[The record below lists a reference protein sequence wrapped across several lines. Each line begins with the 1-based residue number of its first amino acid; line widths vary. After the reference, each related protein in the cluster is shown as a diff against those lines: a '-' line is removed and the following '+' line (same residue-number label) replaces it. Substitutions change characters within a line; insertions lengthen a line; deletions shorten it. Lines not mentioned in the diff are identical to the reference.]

1 MRGLVVFLLVSV
13 ASTALCGCASDQTS
27 AQTSEA
33 QAANDPY
40 EATNRQIFD
49 FDEKFDHAI
58 LKPTAEAYNS
68 VVPEPARDGI
78 HNFLTN
84 LNLPI
89 VFANDVLQGDLDHAG
104 KTFGRFGL
112 NSTFGIGGLLDWATG
127 ADLPYRENDFGLT
140 LASYGVGE
148 GPYMVL
154 PFLGPDPP
162 RDAAGQV
169 ADIFLDPTT
178 YISLRSHFWW
188 GAGRYALNTIDV
200 RARNIDSLE
209 GIERSSVDL
218 YASVRSLYRQ
228 HRRAQEHDGKPDVQD
243 LPNL

>member
-1 MRGLVVFLLVSV
+1 MRVSV
-13 ASTALCGCASDQTS
+13 AFLLLAAASAALSGCASDQTP
-27 AQTSEA
+27 AQIQEA
-33 QAANDPY
+33 QNANDPL
-40 EATNRQIFD
+40 EPMNRQVFAFD
-49 FDEKFDHAI
+49 QQFNHLLLE
-58 LKPTAEAYNS
+58 PTAKTYNAII
-68 VVPEPARDGI
+68 PEPARDSV

-84 LNLPI
+84 LNLPV
-89 VFANDVLQGDLDHAG
+89 VFANDVLQGNFDQAS
-104 KTFGRFGL
+104 KTFGRFSL
-112 NSTFGIGGLLDWATG
+112 NSTFGIAGLLDWATD

-148 GPYMVL
+148 GPYLVL

-169 ADIFLDPTT
+169 ADIFLDPSY
-178 YISLRSHFWW
+178 YIHIREHFWW
-188 GAGRYALNTIDV
+188 SAGRYTVNVIDV
-200 RARNIDSLE
+200 SARNVESLE

-228 HRRAQEHDGKPDVQD
+228 HRRSQEHDGKPDVED

>member
-1 MRGLVVFLLVSV
+1 MRGLAAFLLIAA
-13 ASTALCGCASDQTS
+13 ASTALSGCASDQTP
-27 AQTSEA
+27 AQTEEA
-33 QAANDPY
+33 QAANDPF
-40 EATNRQIFD
+40 EPMNRQIFD
-49 FDEKFDHAI
+49 LDQKFDQTL
-58 LKPTAEAYNS
+58 LKPTAEAYNT
-68 VVPEPARDGI
+68 VIPEPARDGV

-84 LNLPI
+84 LNLPV
-89 VFANDVLQGDLDHAG
+89 VFANDMLQGDIDHAG

-112 NSTFGIGGLLDWATG
+112 NSTFGIAGFLDWATDAG
-127 ADLPYRENDFGLT
+127 LPYRENDFGLT

-169 ADIFLDPTT
+169 ADVFLDPSF
-178 YISLRSHFWW
+178 YIHIREHFWW
-188 GAGRYALNTIDV
+188 GAGRYALSVIDV
-200 RARNIDSLE
+200 RSRNIDSLE

>member
-1 MRGLVVFLLVSV
+1 MKGLVAFLLIAAAGV
-13 ASTALCGCASDQTS
+13 ALSGCASDQTP
-27 AQTSEA
+27 AQIDEA
-33 QAANDPY
+33 QSANDPF
-40 EATNRQIFD
+40 EPMNRQIFA
-49 FDEKFDHAI
+49 FDQQFDTLLLA
-58 LKPTAEAYNS
+58 PTAKTYNAII
-68 VVPEPARDGI
+68 PEPARDGV

-84 LNLPI
+84 LNLPV
-89 VFANDVLQGDLDHAG
+89 VFANDVLQGDLDQAS
-104 KTFGRFGL
+104 KTFGRFSL
-112 NSTFGIGGLLDWATG
+112 NSTFGVAGILDWATD

-148 GPYMVL
+148 GPYLVL

-169 ADIFLDPTT
+169 ADVFLDPSF
-178 YISLRSHFWW
+178 YFHIREHFWW
-188 GAGRYALNTIDV
+188 SAGRYTLNVIDV
-200 RARNIDSLE
+200 RARNVDSLE

-243 LPNL
+243 LPDL